1 MMGSPEINVLD
12 VIEKRIEDVEKVLFG
27 HINVANVDKPEN
39 TLLDS
44 LGNANTFISSALSGR
59 ENINALIARL
69 PELEKLTDSDFST
82 LDVLPQ
88 TQQEYLIAK
97 DEEITELVNLLTK
110 FKELWPLLD
119 SNSFRNILDK
129 SEKLNELILHYID
142 LYKQTE
148 VLQKETR
155 EMLDRYN
162 GTIENLSKIV
172 IAADSKLNEVEK
184 KLAPKRVLD

>member
-1 MMGSPEINVLD
+1 MGSAEVNVLD

-27 HINVANVDKPEN
+27 HTNVVNADKPEN

-97 DEEITELVNLLTK
+97 DEEIRELVKMLAK
-110 FKELWPLLD
+110 FKELLPLLD
-119 SNSFRNILDK
+119 SDRFRNVLDK

-162 GTIENLSKIV
+162 DTIENLSKIV
-172 IAADSKLNEVEK
+172 IAADSKLTEVEK
-184 KLAPKRVLD
+184 KLAPKRVVD